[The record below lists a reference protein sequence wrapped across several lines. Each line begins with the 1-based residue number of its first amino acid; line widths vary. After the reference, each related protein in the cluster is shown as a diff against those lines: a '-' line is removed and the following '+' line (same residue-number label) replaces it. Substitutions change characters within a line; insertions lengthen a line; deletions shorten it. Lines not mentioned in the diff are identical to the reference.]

1 MVRKEFRL
9 ALLENNTRFLII
21 LLRRMQKLS
30 GSSMERLLQEPLLMG
45 ILAVLV
51 LIFVVALVK
60 KLLKLV
66 FVILVV
72 LAVYVGYL
80 QYTGQEVPKPL
91 QKSLEKAHQIS
102 GEVLEKG
109 KKALDEG
116 GKALDELKKLK
127 KAGEN

>member
-1 MVRKEFRL
+1 
-9 ALLENNTRFLII
+9 
-21 LLRRMQKLS
+21 
-30 GSSMERLLQEPLLMG
+30 MERLLQEPLLMG

-66 FVILVV
+66 FVVLVI

-80 QYTGQEVPKPL
+80 QYTGQEVPEPL
-91 QKSLEKAHQIS
+91 QKSLEKAHRIS

-127 KAGEN
+127 KAGENQIQKKGKN